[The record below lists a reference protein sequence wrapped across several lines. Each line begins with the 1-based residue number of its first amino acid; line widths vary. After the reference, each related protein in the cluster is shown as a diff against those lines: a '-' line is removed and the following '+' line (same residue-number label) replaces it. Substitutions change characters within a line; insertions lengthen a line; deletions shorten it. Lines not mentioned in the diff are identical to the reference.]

1 MIYILL
7 EPLLLVGVVYL
18 AAALSHCLFILKW
31 RGLRFGLL
39 SFFLCILL
47 ERSIGLPLHHSL
59 YLPGILIFLLQT
71 IPYAFVRGHVSVVE
85 ERDYGEGKHEY
96 FLGLCGLVFLSLG
109 EAWKGQLGISLPVMV
124 LEWLY
129 LSFSFSGAVTYVIY
143 YFMYHNVFQQ
153 EDMLPVLLTD
163 RKEAKDFICAGLGW
177 KRLSA
182 GILLILF
189 YLVFSVGLFSLRP
202 VEIISPAAPLSI
214 VTAIIAILF
223 FRTNLRKA
231 FPVKHYLRARAIERN
246 MADTQSQHQKNL
258 EKLIVKQKGKTG
270 NVLLIIGES
279 ANRDHMKAF
288 NPDYPIDTTPWQTSM
303 KGKKG
308 WYFYP
313 HAYSNFSQTA
323 RSLSMILTG
332 LNQYNHQS
340 ADWFITILDIA
351 KACGMDTWW
360 ISNQTK
366 VDKTDDYT
374 TYISGKADHELW
386 TNPSKGD
393 EAKLLDLLDQ
403 VPEEGSHFII
413 LHLMGSH
420 LRYEGRIPPD
430 WEILKT
436 PGQSSRVGLYD
447 TTLKYTDEILRRIM
461 KKAEEKFHAD
471 AVVYVS
477 DHSEDMKYTH
487 GTGHFT
493 YDMLH
498 IPLWIYLSPEMEKA
512 HPEMAEV
519 LARHEDQIFTN
530 DLIFDTLC
538 GILRAPNTA
547 YTPRFD
553 LTSPEYDLPLEEAR
567 GQHGKVKI
575 SEDPALQMEK

>member
-47 ERSIGLPLHHSL
+47 ERAIGLPLHHPL
-59 YLPGILIFLLQT
+59 YLPGILVFLLQT

-96 FLGLCGLVFLSLG
+96 FLGLCGLIFLSLG
-109 EAWKGQLGISLPVMV
+109 EAWKGQLGISLPVTA

-129 LSFSFSGAVTYVIY
+129 LTFSFCSAVTYVIY
-143 YFMYHNVFQQ
+143 YFMYHNVFQL

-177 KRLSA
+177 KRLTA
-182 GILLILF
+182 AILLLLF
-189 YLVFSVGLFSLRP
+189 YLVFSLGLFSLRP
-202 VEIISPAAPLSI
+202 VEIISPAPFLSI
-214 VTAIIAILF
+214 VTAVIAILF

-231 FPVKHYLRARAIERN
+231 FPVKHFRGARAIERN
-246 MADTQSQHQKNL
+246 MADTQRQHQKNL
-258 EKLIVKQKGKTG
+258 EKLVVHQKRKPGTIF
-270 NVLLIIGES
+270 LIIGES

-288 NPDYPIDTTPWQTSM
+288 NPDYPVDTTPWQTSL

-308 WYFYP
+308 WYFYS
-313 HAYSNFSQTA
+313 HTYSNFSQTA
-323 RSLSMILTG
+323 RSISMILTG

-366 VDKTDDYT
+366 VDKTNDYT

-393 EAKLLDLLDQ
+393 EAKLLDLLEQ

-461 KKAEEKFHAD
+461 KK
-471 AVVYVS
+471 S
-477 DHSEDMKYTH
+477 
-487 GTGHFT
+487 G
-493 YDMLH
+493 
-498 IPLWIYLSPEMEKA
+498 
-512 HPEMAEV
+512 
-519 LARHEDQIFTN
+519 R
-530 DLIFDTLC
+530 
-538 GILRAPNTA
+538 
-547 YTPRFD
+547 
-553 LTSPEYDLPLEEAR
+553 
-567 GQHGKVKI
+567 KI
-575 SEDPALQMEK
+575 SC